1 MLSAWGQVSREM
13 TLNLVEEAGFNEITI
28 DLRTDI
34 GNARDV
40 SAVSGTMVARV
51 NLFPE
56 SRVLRTDEFTVL
68 SADIAGSD
76 ITLAGGN
83 FLAAYDFTGVGLG
96 FSAMTTTPPGR
107 VDLESGEFE
116 ASQHEV
122 TMNEGRLSGRAGS
135 IITGFEEVDFDF
147 SEEGFT
153 GQGKGRGTVTIVRGR
168 IEGRRVFFQVSIE
181 LPAEIDQEIQL
192 EDAPITASI
201 RAEGHV
207 KARGETFIEVP
218 DFASWAERE
227 GVLLG
232 RDSAGREGGFD
243 MAPASPNFIL
253 FALGFDRE
261 SVPEQLFRFSPRGV
275 TLEVGAGLAAGDFE
289 IQWSDDLSG
298 WERVPETAML
308 NGQSAFRFGDSLSEE
323 ITVRAE
329 ERRKF
334 LRVAVVERD

>member
-153 GQGKGRGTVTIVRGR
+153 GQG
-168 IEGRRVFFQVSIE
+168 
-181 LPAEIDQEIQL
+181 
-192 EDAPITASI
+192 ITASI

-243 MAPASPNFIL
+243 LAPASPNFIL